1 MPATSA
7 PSVHDVRAEFESIL
21 ANVLNEE
28 GRHMT
33 ADGMERRL
41 LRQLLALG
49 RSLLALFLSP
59 VQPPRRSLRTATPL
73 ASVGRTT
80 ASVRGTTC
88 RSLGPSCLPVPTS
101 IAKASAASLRWTP
114 S

>member
-1 MPATSA
+1 MPATSV
-7 PSVHDVRAEFESIL
+7 PSVHDLRAEFESIL

-33 ADGMERRL
+33 ADTMERRL

-49 RSLLALFLSP
+49 CHLLALFLATRAAATAGRAHRDPAGVERPYHSER
-59 VQPPRRSLRTATPL
+59 PRHYLSILGA
-73 ASVGRTT
+73 VEF
-80 ASVRGTTC
+80 VRPYFC
-88 RSLGPSCLPVPTS
+88 M
-101 IAKASAASLRWTP
+101 AWAASLRWTP